1 VIELAQK
8 AKSLEKLK
16 GKEEMCFA
24 VSANDPSAL
33 LAHLND
39 LFRSLHLTLTP
50 LNDPFHLRVE
60 ATNTW
65 RDSLSASASHSSLP
79 VPQRG
84 DKSEPSPDDIKETQ
98 RLGDLQ
104 VYLSQYEQVVTAL
117 VDDPSNTE
125 LLELKCS
132 LEELVSLAQ
141 QVYSDLESPPRPAS
155 APLTCPSEGIMPH
168 AQDEQ
173 ATEEMNV
180 SSVPPRTFQF
190 KVQVMQTQ
198 HPHYMV
204 QFSWVSG
211 ASHSK
216 TAFHELF
223 DWLKCATTAKFA
235 CPK

>member
-1 VIELAQK
+1 
-8 AKSLEKLK
+8 
-16 GKEEMCFA
+16 
-24 VSANDPSAL
+24 
-33 LAHLND
+33 
-39 LFRSLHLTLTP
+39 
-50 LNDPFHLRVE
+50 
-60 ATNTW
+60 
-65 RDSLSASASHSSLP
+65 

-84 DKSEPSPDDIKETQ
+84 DKSEPSLDDIKETQ

-125 LLELKCS
+125 LLELKGS
-132 LEELVSLAQ
+132 LEELVSLAE
-141 QVYSDLESPPRPAS
+141 QVYGDLDSPPLPAS
-155 APLTCPSEGIMPH
+155 APLTCIGPPEGIMPRH

-173 ATEEMNV
+173 ATAEMNV

-211 ASHSK
+211 ASQSK